1 MRDRSMTT
9 RAVVSNNHVPIANR
23 VIESREHNAHNQIA
37 AQSRKET
44 EFFDLDGG
52 YFSRAMICR

>member
-9 RAVVSNNHVPIANR
+9 FAAVSNNHVPIADR
-23 VIESREHNAHNQIA
+23 VIESREHNAHMQIV
-37 AQSRKET
+37 AQYRKET

-52 YFSRAMICR
+52 